1 MKVIAL
7 ISLLA
12 ALPAH
17 AQDAPLAL
25 EAKIPLGDVSGR
37 IDHMAVDLA
46 RKRLFVAE
54 LGNDSVGVVDIA
66 GGAVLRRLT
75 GLREPQGV
83 GYLAAADMLYV
94 ASARDGSVSLF
105 QGEALMP
112 GGRVELG
119 DDADNIRID
128 AQTQR
133 VYVGY
138 GSGGIAAL
146 DARGAL
152 IAKIAL
158 PGHPEGFQLDPRSTR
173 IYVNVPDER
182 QIAVLDRTVNAQ
194 VASWKPSGMRANFP
208 MALDVARG
216 RVLVGFRSPARL
228 VAYDANDG
236 KIAATVETCGDT
248 DDVFV
253 DAKRDRVYV
262 SCGDGLIDVFAPADA
277 AYRRLARIETN
288 SGARTALFVPKLD
301 RLYLAVRARG
311 REPAAIWVYRPE
323 P

>member
-1 MKVIAL
+1 MKAIAVMT
-7 ISLLA
+7 LLA
-12 ALPAH
+12 TFPAQ
-17 AQDAPLAL
+17 AQDAAL
-25 EAKIPLGDVSGR
+25 VLETKIALGEVSGR
-37 IDHMAVDLA
+37 IDHLAVDLQ
-46 RKRLFVAE
+46 RRRLFVAE
-54 LGNDSVGVVDIA
+54 LGNDSVGVVDLA
-66 GGAVLRRLT
+66 SGTVLRRLV

-83 GYLAAADMLYV
+83 GYLAAEDTLYV

-105 QGEALMP
+105 QGEALAP
-112 GGRVELG
+112 RGRVELG

-128 AQTQR
+128 AQAQR

-138 GSGGIAAL
+138 GSGAIAAL
-146 DARGAL
+146 DPRGTL
-152 IAKIAL
+152 IAKLVL
-158 PGHPEGFQLDPRSTR
+158 PGHPEGFQLDPRTSR

-182 QIAVLDRTVNAQ
+182 QIAVLDRTVDAQ
-194 VASWKPSGMRANFP
+194 VATWKPSGMRANFP

-236 KIAATVETCGDT
+236 KMAATVETCGDT

-262 SCGDGLIDVFAPADA
+262 SCGDGLIDVFASTEAGYP
-277 AYRRLARIETN
+277 RLARIETN
-288 SGARTALFVPKLD
+288 SGARTALFVPELD
-301 RLYLAVRARG
+301 RLYLAVRARS
-311 REPAAIWVYRPE
+311 REPAAIWVYRPG